1 MDHVPGPGL
10 ETRHAALVVLV
21 AALGLMALPGGAAD
35 HGGGAI
41 THCSNPSETVELT
54 SPSEPFDPAFLL
66 VEAGTCVEFVNAD
79 TVAHTVRVLADT
91 NADVDEQ
98 VDPFLDPGESTT
110 ALFEDPGTY
119 AGNCA
124 FHPVA
129 MHGVI
134 EVV

>member
-1 MDHVPGPGL
+1 MDNVPRLGL
-10 ETRHAALVVLV
+10 ETRHAAALVLV
-21 AALGLMALPGGAAD
+21 AALALLTLPGGAAD

-41 THCSNPSETVELT
+41 SHCSSPSETVELASST
-54 SPSEPFDPAFLL
+54 EPFDPAFLM
-66 VEAGTCVEFVNAD
+66 VEAGTCVEFVNTD
-79 TVAHTVRVLADT
+79 SVAHTVRVLADT

-98 VDPFLDPGESTT
+98 VDPFLEVGESTT

-119 AGNCA
+119 VGNCA

-129 MHGVI
+129 MHGVV